1 MPADV
6 RDAQRAGDVEADAGR
21 LRRAEATETPQP
33 GRQVLALDEL
43 HDQERLAVVGAGLEA
58 GDDVRV
64 AQDGRRQC
72 LAPEAHRDV
81 GVGDH
86 LAAQQLDRHGPVG
99 LVSIARWTVAMPPTP
114 MTSASR

>member
-1 MPADV
+1 M
-6 RDAQRAGDVEADAGR
+6 RAASDG
-21 LRRAEATETPQP
+21 LRRPDTTQP
-33 GRQVLALDEL
+33 GGQVLALDEL

-64 AQDGRRQC
+64 AQDGLRER

-86 LAAQQLDRHGPVG
+86 LATQQLDRHG
-99 LVSIARWTVAMPPTP
+99 TVE
-114 MTSASR
+114 SWCRSRDGPWPCHRPR